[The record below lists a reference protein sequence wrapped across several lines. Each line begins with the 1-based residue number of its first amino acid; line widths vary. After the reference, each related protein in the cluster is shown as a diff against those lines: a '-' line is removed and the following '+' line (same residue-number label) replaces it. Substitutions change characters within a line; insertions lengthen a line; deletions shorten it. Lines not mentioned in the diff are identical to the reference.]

1 MDMEISRLLWDREGA
16 RMYNAALILSEMK
29 DDLATSNLNENGKAV
44 IRTLIQQ
51 TTDWV
56 IPLQGSVIWN

>member
-1 MDMEISRLLWDREGA
+1 
-16 RMYNAALILSEMK
+16 MYNAALILSEMK